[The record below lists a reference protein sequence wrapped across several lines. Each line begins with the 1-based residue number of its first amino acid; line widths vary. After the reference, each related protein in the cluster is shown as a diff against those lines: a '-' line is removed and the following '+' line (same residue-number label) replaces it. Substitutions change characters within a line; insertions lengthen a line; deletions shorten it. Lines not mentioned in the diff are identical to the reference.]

1 MRWFLLTLTL
11 AGCATTSTAPA
22 TKTASSPAD
31 YEAIVN
37 APDRTD
43 DDRKLDPGRKPA
55 EYLAALMVKP
65 GMKVG
70 ELVCGTGYT
79 TELLARAVGPSGTVY
94 GQNPGF
100 LLQRVEKPWSERLAR
115 PVNANV
121 KRLDREPT
129 DPFPPEI
136 NGQLDLVVTNANY
149 HDLVWQKVDTQKM
162 NAGVFAAL
170 KSGGHYVVSDSS
182 AKPGSGPEVAEQLH
196 RISEDQV
203 KQEVTAV
210 GFKLARSDDALRNP
224 ADARDWNAS
233 PRAAADKR
241 GTSDR
246 FILIFEKP

>member
-1 MRWFLLTLTL
+1 MRWTLLTLTL
-11 AGCATTSTAPA
+11 VGCATTTAN
-22 TKTASSPAD
+22 KTAASPAD

-70 ELVCGTGYT
+70 ELVCGGGYT
-79 TELLARAVGPSGTVY
+79 TELLARAVGPSGKVY
-94 GQNPGF
+94 GENPKW
-100 LLQRVEKPWSERLAR
+100 LLERFAAKPWSERLAR
-115 PVNANV
+115 PVNAHV
-121 KRLDREPT
+121 TRVDREPT
-129 DPFPPEI
+129 DPFPPEL

-149 HDLVWQKVDTQKM
+149 HDLVWQKVDTAKM

-170 KSGGHYVVSDSS
+170 KQGGHYVVSDSS

-196 RISEDQV
+196 RIDEDQV
-203 KQEVTAV
+203 KREVTAA

-224 ADARDWNAS
+224 ADTRDWNAS
-233 PRAAADKR
+233 PRAAGEKR

-246 FILIFEKP
+246 FILVFEKP

>member
-1 MRWFLLTLTL
+1 MRWLPLLLL
-11 AGCATTSTAPA
+11 AGCATAPA
-22 TKTASSPAD
+22 AKTASPFD
-31 YEAIVN
+31 YEAIVT

-70 ELVCGTGYT
+70 ELVCGAGYT
-79 TELLARAVGPSGTVY
+79 TELLARAVGPRGKVY
-94 GQNPGF
+94 GENPKW
-100 LLQRVEKPWSERLAR
+100 LLERFAEKPWSERLAR

-121 KRLDREPT
+121 TRVDRDPT
-129 DPFPPEI
+129 DPFPPELD
-136 NGQLDLVVTNANY
+136 GQLDLVVTNANY
-149 HDLVWQKVDTQKM
+149 HDMIWQKVDTQKM

-170 KSGGHYVVSDSS
+170 KSGGQYVVSDSS

-203 KQEVTAV
+203 KSEVTAV
-210 GFKLARSDDALRNP
+210 GFKLERSDDALRNP
-224 ADARDWNAS
+224 ADTRDWNAS
-233 PRAAADKR
+233 PRAAAEKR

-246 FILIFEKP
+246 FILVFVKP